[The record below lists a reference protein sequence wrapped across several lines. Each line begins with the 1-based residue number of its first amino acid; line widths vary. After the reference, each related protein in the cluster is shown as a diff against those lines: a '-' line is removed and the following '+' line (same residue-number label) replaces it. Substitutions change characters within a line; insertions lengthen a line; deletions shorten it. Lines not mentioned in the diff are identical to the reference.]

1 MKSDEVFKPAFKG
14 CVVLPLT
21 DDDDDMARI
30 RYHGD
35 WQNKRTHARIMRKPR
50 RYQLTFYFKGFDGER
65 GVTQVQIL
73 EKDTFMELSAYI
85 RAFGNEALHEI
96 GVDKVDLKASYVS
109 IRA

>member
-1 MKSDEVFKPAFKG
+1 MSKPNEFKAVFKG

-21 DDDDDMARI
+21 DDEEDLPKI
-30 RYHGD
+30 RYYGD
-35 WQNKRTHARIMRKPR
+35 WANKRTHARIMKKPR
-50 RYQLTFYFKGFDGER
+50 RYQLTFYLKGFHGER
-65 GVTQVQIL
+65 GLEQVQIL

-96 GVDKVDLKASYVS
+96 GVDKVNLKASYVS

>member
-1 MKSDEVFKPAFKG
+1 MQHFKPVFKG

-85 RAFGNEALHEI
+85 KAFGDETISEI
-96 GVDKVDLKASYVS
+96 GVGKVDLKASQVS
-109 IRA
+109 IKA

>member
-1 MKSDEVFKPAFKG
+1 MKSDEAFKPAFKG
-14 CVVLPLT
+14 CVVVPLT
-21 DDDDDMARI
+21 DDDDDLKRI
-30 RYHGD
+30 RYYGD
-35 WQNKRTHARIMRKPR
+35 WANKRTHARIMRKPR

-85 RAFGNEALHEI
+85 REFGNETLHKI
-96 GVDKVDLKASYVS
+96 GADRVNLKASYVS